1 MSLLSSSNV
10 EAGAVPAML
19 GAGIDH
25 RTGAGVEAGA
35 GTADAYGGGGFDA
48 IRIQDRIQDHSITLE
63 NRIMQNYNKR
73 NTTEDDKD
81 KEPIATTTAF
91 VDYQPCPSANSPAE
105 GQGSMTV
112 RDAPPP
118 GKPLDHH
125 ASYFFNTHL
134 LKFS

>member
-73 NTTEDDKD
+73 NTTEDDND
-81 KEPIATTTAF
+81 KEPTTTAF
-91 VDYQPCPSANSPAE
+91 ADYQPCPSANSPAE

-125 ASYFFNTHL
+125 ASIIMFLILIF
-134 LKFS
+134 